1 MFCFKIQ
8 SRSIEDR
15 WIWIPNARKSS
26 KSRFI
31 RVLRTEYNLDTVTV
45 EKFLYFWAV
54 ADVGSLVWD
63 ANPFVLSAPASEPRV
78 QECRSVMVSEVG
90 GKAPEPVPGQ
100 DPS

>member
-54 ADVGSLVWD
+54 LADVGSLVWD
-63 ANPFVLSAPASEPRV
+63 ANPFVLSASEPRV

-90 GKAPEPVPGQ
+90 GKAPDPGPGQ

>member
-1 MFCFKIQ
+1 M
-8 SRSIEDR
+8 
-15 WIWIPNARKSS
+15 IPNARKSS

-31 RVLRTEYNLDTVTV
+31 RVLRTEYNNNLDTVTV

-54 ADVGSLVWD
+54 TDVGSLVWD
-63 ANPFVLSAPASEPRV
+63 ANPFVLSAPASEPQV

-90 GKAPEPVPGQ
+90 GKAPDPGPGQ